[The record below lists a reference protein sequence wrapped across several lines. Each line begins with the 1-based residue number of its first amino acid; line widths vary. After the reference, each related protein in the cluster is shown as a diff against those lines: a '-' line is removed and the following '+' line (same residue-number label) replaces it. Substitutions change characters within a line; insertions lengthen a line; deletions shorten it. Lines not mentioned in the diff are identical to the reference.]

1 MVLCPAIRTRTAARH
16 GAARGCRSTPRP
28 QLSADI
34 SGAALPRGLVT
45 DSILMHCPGLSDAL
59 TQGLKYVISSR
70 AALPNGKMRLTKL
83 ALTRLAAL
91 GSRSRT
97 ARTVAMGARPA
108 PLAAPPEERS
118 AARGVCFAALR
129 SSRTVEPVSPW
140 GDKRT
145 PQRGEFRRTP
155 KPSSRGAVPA
165 PAGGLPAPPRAGADP
180 PHTAPLREARDGS
193 ASTGPAAPLLLAAP
207 RKHSA
212 TRAARRPGQ
221 PRAALLAAGRWRT
234 TCCGCRRAVPRAK
247 ARAEPPARLSNSRVA
262 TRRSPEVPLPAGR
275 GRTETAE
282 GKPRRAGP
290 ARPGPLRTP
299 TRAPPGTHLPEQR
312 PVPASASVPV
322 PASAAAPARAGP
334 APPAPSRRLRGRR
347 VT

>member
-1 MVLCPAIRTRTAARH
+1 
-16 GAARGCRSTPRP
+16 
-28 QLSADI
+28 
-34 SGAALPRGLVT
+34 
-45 DSILMHCPGLSDAL
+45 MHCPAFSDAL

-155 KPSSRGAVPA
+155 KPSSRGAARLRQEGSRLRHAPGQIRRTRPRSVRHATAARAPARPGRTAPPRGSQEAQRDTRRPA
-165 PAGGLPAPPRAGADP
+165 PRAASSSAAGGGTLADHLLRLPPRRPTRQSEGRAARPVEQQPCRNEPQPGGAPSCGAGTDRNGRGKAPPRRPGPARSEPRPAPPRAPTCPSSG
-180 PHTAPLREARDGS
+180 RS
-193 ASTGPAAPLLLAAP
+193 
-207 RKHSA
+207 
-212 TRAARRPGQ
+212 Q
-221 PRAALLAAGRWRT
+221 PRPQSRSR
-234 TCCGCRRAVPRAK
+234 
-247 ARAEPPARLSNSRVA
+247 PA
-262 TRRSPEVPLPAGR
+262 
-275 GRTETAE
+275 
-282 GKPRRAGP
+282 
-290 ARPGPLRTP
+290 
-299 TRAPPGTHLPEQR
+299 
-312 PVPASASVPV
+312 
-322 PASAAAPARAGP
+322 
-334 APPAPSRRLRGRR
+334 RRLRRERGRLPPLPHAASAGAGLPR
-347 VT
+347 R

>member
-34 SGAALPRGLVT
+34 SGAALPSGLVT
-45 DSILMHCPGLSDAL
+45 ASILMHCPALSDAL
-59 TQGLKYVISSR
+59 TQGLNYVISSR

-118 AARGVCFAALR
+118 AARGVCFATLS

-193 ASTGPAAPLLLAAP
+193 ASTGPARPHRSSSRLP
-207 RKHSA
+207 GS
-212 TRAARRPGQ
+212 TARH
-221 PRAALLAAGRWRT
+221 
-234 TCCGCRRAVPRAK
+234 
-247 ARAEPPARLSNSRVA
+247 
-262 TRRSPEVPLPAGR
+262 
-275 GRTETAE
+275 
-282 GKPRRAGP
+282 
-290 ARPGPLRTP
+290 
-299 TRAPPGTHLPEQR
+299 APPGAPGSLEQR
-312 PVPASASVPV
+312 CWRRDAGGPLVAA
-322 PASAAAPARAGP
+322 AAAPSH
-334 APPAPSRRLRGRR
+334 APKRGQSRPPG
-347 VT
+347 

>member
-34 SGAALPRGLVT
+34 SGAALPSGLVT
-45 DSILMHCPGLSDAL
+45 ASILMHCPALSDAL
-59 TQGLKYVISSR
+59 TQGLNYVISSR

-165 PAGGLPAPPRAGADP
+165 PAGGLRLRHAPGQIRRTRPRSVR
-180 PHTAPLREARDGS
+180 H
-193 ASTGPAAPLLLAAP
+193 
-207 RKHSA
+207 A
-212 TRAARRPGQ
+212 TAAR
-221 PRAALLAAGRWRT
+221 A
-234 TCCGCRRAVPRAK
+234 
-247 ARAEPPARLSNSRVA
+247 
-262 TRRSPEVPLPAGR
+262 
-275 GRTETAE
+275 
-282 GKPRRAGP
+282 P
-290 ARPGPLRTP
+290 ARPHRSSSRLPGSTARH
-299 TRAPPGTHLPEQR
+299 APPGAPGSLEQR
-312 PVPASASVPV
+312 CWRRDAGGPLVAA
-322 PASAAAPARAGP
+322 AAAPSH
-334 APPAPSRRLRGRR
+334 APKRGQSRPPG
-347 VT
+347 

>member
-1 MVLCPAIRTRTAARH
+1 MPRHTDTHRGQARS
-16 GAARGCRSTPRP
+16 RRSTPRP

-34 SGAALPRGLVT
+34 SGAALPSGLVT
-45 DSILMHCPGLSDAL
+45 ASILMHCPALSDAL
-59 TQGLKYVISSR
+59 TQGLNYVISSR

-118 AARGVCFAALR
+118 AARGVCFATLS

-290 ARPGPLRTP
+290 ARSEPR
-299 TRAPPGTHLPEQR
+299 
-312 PVPASASVPV
+312 
-322 PASAAAPARAGP
+322 P
-334 APPAPSRRLRGRR
+334 APPRAPTCPSSGRSQPRPQSRSRPARRLRRERGRLPPLPHAASAGAGLPR
-347 VT
+347 R